1 MIGQPPPGALDPAT
15 STASR
20 TRMKQHKLGLISCAL
35 LLAACPA
42 SRPACTPESLEAL
55 KAVYTKAAEHVI
67 DSGAC
72 DPYTRVEDCP
82 EYRVLEQ
89 HYLIVG
95 GELCAPKK

>member
-1 MIGQPPPGALDPAT
+1 MRQI
-15 STASR
+15 R
-20 TRMKQHKLGLISCAL
+20 HKLGLLSCAL
-35 LLAACPA
+35 ALSACPA
-42 SRPACTPESLEAL
+42 ANPPCTPESLEAL
-55 KAVYTKAAEHVI
+55 KAVYLEAAEHVI

-72 DPYTRVEDCP
+72 DPYVRVEDCP